1 MGRYEGRGWECKNMR
16 NVRKSKEVKGG
27 KRGKGARKEGC
38 GIEGGSNG
46 EKGDR
51 TEWGRKERVVQ

>member
-1 MGRYEGRGWECKNMR
+1 MR